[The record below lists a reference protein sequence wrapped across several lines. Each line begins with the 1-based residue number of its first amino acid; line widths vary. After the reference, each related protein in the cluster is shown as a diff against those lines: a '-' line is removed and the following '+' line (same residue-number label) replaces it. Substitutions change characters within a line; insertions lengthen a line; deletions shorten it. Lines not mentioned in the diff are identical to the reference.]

1 MKAAHIRNKRNKTTT
16 DFNKLYATNYQDLET
31 SSNTSSLEYIAN
43 ANPSLL
49 VPPLYT
55 MNKSKQAFLLQK
67 HIHPKLRPK
76 TAKVNR

>member
-16 DFNKLYATNYQDLET
+16 DFNKLCATNYQDLET

-43 ANPSLL
+43 ATPSLL
-49 VPPLYT
+49 APPLYK
-55 MNKSKQAFLLQK
+55 MNNSRQAFLQK
-67 HIHPKLRPK
+67 HMHPKLRPK